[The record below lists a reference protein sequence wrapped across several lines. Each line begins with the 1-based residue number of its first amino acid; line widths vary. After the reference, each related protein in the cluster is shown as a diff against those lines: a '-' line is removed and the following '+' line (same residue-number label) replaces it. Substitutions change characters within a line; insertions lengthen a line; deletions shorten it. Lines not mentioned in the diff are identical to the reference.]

1 MTMQVLRVT
10 DALPWEAFWFLFNV
24 SLLLLNGIVTI
35 GAQGG
40 NLFRAIANTDSVEVL
55 LICFAFLGWGIGATG
70 APPACLL

>member
-1 MTMQVLRVT
+1 MQVLRVT

-40 NLFRAIANTDSVEVL
+40 NLFLS
-55 LICFAFLGWGIGATG
+55 LIHI
-70 APPACLL
+70 